1 MQRPR
6 VTLAV
11 NSYDRHGPM
20 IEGAARHA
28 TFDFEVLEVGQSQPG
43 RHGIGRHERF
53 LPHFE
58 FDACELS
65 LSSYLV
71 AADQGLPVRAVPVF
85 PRRLFSQSQMYRN
98 LRSGIASPGDLAG
111 KRVGLSTYQT
121 TLSVLA
127 KGDLQHVYGVPWK
140 SITWVTSRSETLE
153 VELPSDVKVEP
164 AESAQQIDEQLAN
177 GSIQAYFGPHP
188 PRPFLDGHPDVG
200 RLFSDVRAEE
210 ERYLKEEGYFPIMHV
225 VAFKLEL
232 AERYPELPQALFDIF
247 ETSRKLARTRWDDP
261 NWSMLVW
268 GRQELERQEQLLGFD
283 AWENGLDR
291 NRKNLERFAVYSNEQ
306 GLTRHRL
313 APEELFVSVEA

>member
-71 AADQGLPVRAVPVF
+71 AVDQGLAVQAVPVF

-153 VELPSDVKVEP
+153 VELPSDVNIES
-164 AESAQQIDEQLAN
+164 AESARQIDEQLAD

-306 GLTRHRL
+306 GLTRRRMG
-313 APEELFVSVEA
+313 PEELFVSVEA

>member
-20 IEGAARHA
+20 IEGAARHP

-53 LPHFE
+53 LPHLE

-71 AADQGLPVRAVPVF
+71 AADQGLPVLAVPVF

-98 LRSGIASPGDLAG
+98 LHSGIAGPGDLAG

-153 VELPSDVKVEP
+153 VELPVDVKIEP
-164 AESAQQIDEQLAN
+164 AENASQIDEQLAD

-188 PRPFLDGHPDVG
+188 PGPFLDGHPDVG
-200 RLFSDVRAEE
+200 RLFADVHAEE
-210 ERYLKEEGYFPIMHV
+210 ERYLKDEGYFPIMHV
-225 VAFKLEL
+225 VAFKRKL
-232 AERYPELPQALFDIF
+232 AEQHPELPQALFDIF
-247 ETSRKLARTRWDDP
+247 EASRKAARTRWDDP

-291 NRKNLERFAVYSNEQ
+291 NRKNLERFAAYSNEQ
-306 GLTRHRL
+306 GLTRRRM
-313 APEELFVSVEA
+313 APEDLFVSVEV

>member
-20 IEGAARHA
+20 IEGAARHP

-53 LPHFE
+53 LPHLE
-58 FDACELS
+58 SDACELS

-71 AADQGLPVRAVPVF
+71 AADQGLPVLAVPVF

-98 LRSGIASPGDLAG
+98 LHSGIAGPGDLAG

-153 VELPSDVKVEP
+153 VELPVDVKIEP
-164 AESAQQIDEQLAN
+164 AENASQIDEQLAD

-200 RLFSDVRAEE
+200 RLFADVHAEE
-210 ERYLKEEGYFPIMHV
+210 ERYLKDEGYFPIMHV
-225 VAFKLEL
+225 VAFKREL
-232 AERYPELPQALFDIF
+232 AEQFPELPQALFDIF
-247 ETSRKLARTRWDDP
+247 EASRKLARTRWDDP
-261 NWSMLVW
+261 NWSMLLW
-268 GRQELERQEQLLGFD
+268 GRQELERQDQLLGFD

-291 NRKNLERFAVYSNEQ
+291 NRKNLERFALYSNEQ
-306 GLTRHRL
+306 GLTRRRM